1 MFYDNLRYFKFKKKV
16 HIKVKVIIKAMN
28 LIINL
33 FYLCHFIL
41 QSVVA
46 RVDSESKVRQIKL
59 SSNCFSPFKHSLL
72 NGCLTRVNLKGPVVL
87 LNIF

>member
-1 MFYDNLRYFKFKKKV
+1 
-16 HIKVKVIIKAMN
+16 MN
-28 LIINL
+28 PIINL

-46 RVDSESKVRQIKL
+46 SVDSESKVRQIKL

-72 NGCLTRVNLKGPVVL
+72 NGCLTRVNFKGPVVL
-87 LNIF
+87 LTHFFFNLNFINFNSKNVPPIKENRK